1 MSIYAGIFNAT
12 LNPAQLNMKSLAS
25 TIMRFRPNG
34 SAPLFAMTAVTGK
47 TKAKAVNHGYFSKV
61 MVFSKC
67 AATANALAAAGTIT
81 VDDTSGFVKGMVLL
95 NTRTDENM
103 RVLAVNSANELA
115 VTRQFGRLAAAAITT
130 GDVFVCVGNAHEQGS
145 PRPTSRSI
153 QAVYIENYT
162 QIIRNAWALTDTAR
176 ASYAE
181 AGYSNIAETKRDCM
195 DFHSMDIEQ
204 AMIFGQKYM
213 GMYESKPIHATG
225 GIMDTVRQ
233 YAPGNVDAAP
243 ATTSYDDIVDMV
255 LPMFS
260 QSADVG
266 DPNSRVV
273 FCDTTAMRTFQDI
286 GREYGEVSM
295 TMDQSGYGM
304 RFGRFDF
311 FKGTLYL
318 KEHPMFS
325 AMGLPPG
332 LALVVDVPAVKLA
345 YLDGRE
351 SIQENYTPASG
362 GSNEA
367 GNGVDAQGGSITA
380 EFAVELLN
388 PQGCGIITNLVA
400 AKKKVYRTTV
410 V

>member
-1 MSIYAGIFNAT
+1 
-12 LNPAQLNMKSLAS
+12 
-25 TIMRFRPNG
+25 
-34 SAPLFAMTAVTGK
+34 
-47 TKAKAVNHGYFSKV
+47 
-61 MVFSKC
+61 
-67 AATANALAAAGTIT
+67 
-81 VDDTSGFVKGMVLL
+81 
-95 NTRTDENM
+95 
-103 RVLAVNSANELA
+103 
-115 VTRQFGRLAAAAITT
+115 
-130 GDVFVCVGNAHEQGS
+130 
-145 PRPTSRSI
+145 
-153 QAVYIENYT
+153 
-162 QIIRNAWALTDTAR
+162 
-176 ASYAE
+176 
-181 AGYSNIAETKRDCM
+181 
-195 DFHSMDIEQ
+195 MDIEQ

-400 AKKKVYRTTV
+400 AKKKVYHTTV